1 MSWTRGCGL
10 HPVLPGQ
17 LSGAP
22 GVYLHILYLYYHSYI
37 YTFIFIHLHIYIY
50 LCTRDT
56 RRVTACAGRGSPG
69 PAVTSAQWDS
79 GEWCMSM
86 STFYDVTK
94 SLTPAPGTTR
104 TASRA
109 PARWRARWVAS
120 AAGSA
125 GASATSPGTS
135 ATDASRA
142 SSRSSTP
149 TPRGAQSASATAS
162 R

>member
-1 MSWTRGCGL
+1 MFRCSC
-10 HPVLPGQ
+10 PGP
-17 LSGAP
+17 GAAGSTQCYP
-22 GVYLHILYLYYHSYI
+22 DSSLAHQVTIYISYI
-37 YTFIFIHLHIYIY
+37 YISINISISTYLHHNIYIY
-50 LCTRDT
+50 RVTRLG
-56 RRVTACAGRGSPG
+56 TACAGRDSPG

-79 GEWCMSM
+79 GEWCA
-86 STFYDVTK
+86 STFSDVTK

>member
-1 MSWTRGCGL
+1 MSWPRGSGV

-17 LSGAP
+17 LSSAP
-22 GVYLHILYLYYHSYI
+22 GDYLHILYLDYHSYI

-69 PAVTSAQWDS
+69 PAVTSALWDS
-79 GEWCMSM
+79 GEWCM

-109 PARWRARWVAS
+109 PARWRVRWAAS
-120 AAGSA
+120 AAGTA
-125 GASATSPGTS
+125 GASATSPATS
-135 ATDASRA
+135 ATAASRA